1 VSFTSTHLVGRGDWR
16 TKAVTHTEM
25 RATPTEFV
33 VHARLDAYEGDKR
46 VLSRNWNVRHKRDM
60 V

>member
-1 VSFTSTHLVGRGDWR
+1 MW
-16 TKAVTHTEM
+16 
-25 RATPTEFV
+25 ATPSEFI

-46 VLSRNWNVRHKRDM
+46 ILSRNWNVRHKRDM